1 MGKVG
6 GIRIETAAGAQII
19 FWGFI
24 GFSELVS
31 KKKTAIPKKYN
42 MIFLGCST
50 YTIVTHLGF
59 RIVY

>member
-19 FWGFI
+19 FQGYI
-24 GFSELVS
+24 GFCEFNS
-31 KKKTAIPKKYN
+31 KKSTIPKNYN
-42 MIFLGCST
+42 MIFLGFST
-50 YTIVTHLGF
+50 YRIVTHLGF